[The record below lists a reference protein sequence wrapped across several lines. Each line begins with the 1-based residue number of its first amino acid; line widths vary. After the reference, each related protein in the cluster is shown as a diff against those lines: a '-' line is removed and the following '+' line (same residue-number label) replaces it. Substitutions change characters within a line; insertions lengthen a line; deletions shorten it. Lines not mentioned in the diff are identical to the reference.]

1 MNRPKTQERFR
12 GGSNFS
18 SQIKI
23 TVGIPKLMLRKS
35 QQTLKA
41 QDELTLMSS
50 NNGVEISA
58 SKGDIEE
65 VAEVPAVAVLNEV

>member
-65 VAEVPAVAVLNEV
+65 VADVPTAVLNEV